1 MGYQQVLKQAEEEV
15 STWKPNSVTYNVY
28 ISGLCR
34 AGMLS
39 GAFRQVDTMRKK
51 GLQPTIETLNILF
64 DCLCRDPSTVYKAK
78 ELLERSGELEWEVDS
93 FFYNTLMNRLLEMDE
108 PVRVLKPL
116 TDMVKKGFK
125 PDICSFTILARGL
138 CKAGK
143 SRLAKFI
150 ITSPEIEVD
159 VTAYNTLL
167 HELYKLGDLQQQKLL
182 YMHML
187 DRNVYP
193 SKFTFRIMID
203 CLCKEGN
210 FVEAMNYV
218 IGLLGDNRLI
228 GPDLVSR
235 LNRRLVKYGRLGDVL
250 DLLDD
255 MSKRG
260 FVLSPPLFNSLIK
273 ALCRKGYCKGEE
285 FYKISLILNFML
297 GIT

>member
-1 MGYQQVLKQAEEEV
+1 VHQQVLKQAEEEA

-28 ISGLCR
+28 ISGLCQ

-39 GAFRQVDTMRKK
+39 EAFRQVDTMRRK
-51 GLQPTIETLNILF
+51 GLKPTIETLNILF
-64 DCLCRDPSTVYKAK
+64 DCLCRDPTTVCKAK
-78 ELLERSGELEWEVDS
+78 ELLERSVELEWEVDS
-93 FFYNTLMNRLLEMDE
+93 FFYNTLMSRLLEMDE
-108 PVRVLKPL
+108 PFMVLKPL
-116 TDMVKKGFK
+116 TDMVKKGIK

-143 SRLAKFI
+143 FGLAKFVI
-150 ITSPEIEVD
+150 ISPQIEVD

-193 SKFTFRIMID
+193 SKFTFRIMIN
-203 CLCKEGN
+203 CLCKEGS
-210 FVEAMNYV
+210 FVEAMNFV
-218 IGLLGDNRLI
+218 IGLYGDNRLI
-228 GPDLVSR
+228 GADLVSWLNKR
-235 LNRRLVKYGRLGDVL
+235 LIAYGRLGDVL
-250 DLLDD
+250 DLLDE

-260 FVLSPPLFNSLIK
+260 LVLNPPLFNSLIK
-273 ALCRKGYCKGEE
+273 ALCKKGYCKGEDV
-285 FYKISLILNFML
+285 YRISLILDFML